1 MAINQTNGLLRR
13 LISFWLLV
21 SLMIATSSSVV
32 AQVEKIRS
40 KIEKIGVRGDLTV
53 KLTEGKT
60 YHGFV
65 TRVGDDDFEIVEIDL
80 KTNLVIRYDSVR
92 SVEKGYGKKG
102 PFGNRAGKKGRRIGK
117 IVMIGLAVFVTVV
130 TVVSLTDDGN

>member
-1 MAINQTNGLLRR
+1 MNQRNGLFRR
-13 LISFWLLV
+13 LISFWVLV
-21 SLMIATSSSVV
+21 SLIITTSSSVA

-53 KLTEGKT
+53 KLTDGKK

-65 TRVGDDDFEIVEIDL
+65 NKIGDDDFEMVEIDL
-80 KTNLVIRYDSVR
+80 KTNIVIRYESVR

-102 PFGNRAGKKGRRIGK
+102 PFGHRPGKKGRRVGN
-117 IVMIGLAVFVTVV
+117 IVMVGLAAFATVII
-130 TVVSLTDDGN
+130 VVSLTKDGR